1 MRTKSG
7 SGICQ
12 GLTKDDRRCRNKARA
27 GELTCGRCKG
37 GAIIVPVSDASDEAA
52 KRAVAAAVE
61 ETQTSPFA
69 AAATN
74 SLMLLAIEGEDDPVA
89 TANAL
94 AEDADRLRP
103 TIDEFDLGFL
113 MIEHR
118 DLGVRKRAIAHPMAP
133 IDVVQQIAD
142 DENVD
147 GGERAAAARRL
158 TPDPSNQSTSGESS
172 PRPSGTLGNV
182 VVASLPKRAQI
193 GVESLTMVASDS
205 ANRLL
210 AAAEYAECSPQDLGT
225 EHDDWLSLQ
234 AEAMA
239 LRSHVADISSRPIEV
254 VAEVLNIEPAD
265 AQRLCDS
272 GFVSPDALAQIARYP
287 GSHAAPSISTEAP
300 IKRAARAAKRLLERN
315 SSAPHSEAASAFHR
329 GHPRWAELRGAIQ
342 DMYED
347 AQQWQLLS
355 PISGVAAVLGVEFE
369 HARSLI
375 SIGGQVPD
383 DVLRSMA
390 RKDTQTPTA

>member
-74 SLMLLAIEGEDDPVA
+74 SLMLLAIEGEDDPAA

-147 GGERAAAARRL
+147 GGERAAARRL

-225 EHDDWLSLQ
+225 EHDDWSALH
-234 AEAMA
+234 AEALA
-239 LRSHVADISSRPIEV
+239 LRSLAADATPHPVEV
-254 VAEVLNIEPAD
+254 VAQVLNIDASD

-272 GFVSPDALAQIARYP
+272 ESVSVDTLTKIARYP
-287 GSHAAPSISTEAP
+287 GSHTAPPTSNEPP
-300 IKRAARAAKRLLERN
+300 IERATRAAKRLLER
-315 SSAPHSEAASAFHR
+315 SPSAPKSEATTAFHR

-342 DMYED
+342 DIYED
-347 AQQWQLLS
+347 AQQTQLLS
-355 PISGVAAVLGVEFE
+355 PISAVAAVLGVEFE

-375 SIGGQVPD
+375 TIGGQIPD
-383 DVLRSMA
+383 DALRSIA
-390 RKDTQTPTA
+390 RNNTQTPTV